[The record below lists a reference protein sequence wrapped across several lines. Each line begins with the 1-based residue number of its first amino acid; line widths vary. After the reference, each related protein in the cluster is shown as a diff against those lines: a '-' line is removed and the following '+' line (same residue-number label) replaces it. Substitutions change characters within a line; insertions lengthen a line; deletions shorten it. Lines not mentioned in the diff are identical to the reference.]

1 MQSVKKKKSNS
12 LAAFMNNDNVVGYIF
27 AAPFLI
33 GFFCLTLIPMGLSSA
48 TTRSARRLPSSA

>member
-1 MQSVKKKKSNS
+1 MQSVKKKRNHS

-33 GFFCLTLIPMGLSSA
+33 GFFCLTLIPMGLS
-48 TTRSARRLPSSA
+48 LY